1 MATFGFDGRVALVT
15 GGAQGMGREI
25 AERFGRE
32 GASVVVGDIS
42 EDGGNETVA
51 NIVKAGGKA
60 VFLRTDVS
68 KASDVNA
75 LVRLA
80 LDTYG
85 DLHHAVNAAAIEGE
99 APNLLELEEDN
110 FDRII
115 AVNLK
120 SLYLSMRAQIRAY
133 IDKGHG
139 GTIVNICSTNSFRP
153 QLGQAAYTA
162 SKHGAVGLTKTA
174 AIEFADKGIRV
185 NGIAPGSIDTPM
197 LRNAIQRRAG
207 GDPSGSLGRL
217 SIIGRFGTVQEI
229 ASAAM
234 WLSCDESTYTFGHI
248 LGVDGAYLSR

>member
-25 AERFGRE
+25 AERFARE
-32 GASVVVGDIS
+32 GAAVVVGDVA
-42 EDGGNETVA
+42 EENARETVE
-51 NIVKAGGKA
+51 NIVRAGGRA
-60 VFLRTDVS
+60 VFRRTDVS
-68 KASDVNA
+68 QSSDVNS
-75 LVRLA
+75 LVQFA

-120 SLYLSMRAQIRAY
+120 SLYLSMRAEIRAF
-133 IDKGHG
+133 IDKGHA
-139 GTIVNICSTNSFRP
+139 GTIVNVCSTNSFRP
-153 QLGQAAYTA
+153 QPGQSAYTA

-174 AIEFADKGIRV
+174 AIEFADKGIRI

-197 LRNAIQRRAG
+197 LRNAIARRSG
-207 GDPSGSLGRL
+207 GDPSGTLGRL
-217 SIIGRFGTVQEI
+217 SLIGRFGTVQEI

>member
-1 MATFGFDGRVALVT
+1 MATFGLNGRIALVT

-42 EDGGNETVA
+42 EGGGEETVA

-60 VFLRTDVS
+60 VFQRTDVS
-68 KASDVNA
+68 KAADVNA
-75 LVRLA
+75 LVQLA
-80 LDTYG
+80 LTKYG

-99 APNLLELEEDN
+99 APNLLELEEEN

-120 SLYLSMRAQIRAY
+120 SIYLSMRAEVKAFV
-133 IDKGHG
+133 DKGHG

-153 QLGQAAYTA
+153 QPGQCAYTA
-162 SKHGAVGLTKTA
+162 SKHGVAGITKTA
-174 AIEFADKGIRV
+174 AIEFAAKGIRI

-197 LRNAIQRRAG
+197 LRNAIERRT
-207 GDPSGSLGRL
+207 GDVEGTINRL
-217 SIIGRFGTVQEI
+217 SLIGRFGTVQEI

-234 WLSCDESTYTFGHI
+234 WLSCDESTYTMGHI
-248 LGVDGAYLSR
+248 LGVDGAYLAR

>member
-1 MATFGFDGRVALVT
+1 MATFGFHGRVALVT

-32 GASVVVGDIS
+32 GASVVVGDVS
-42 EDGGNETVA
+42 EEGGNETVA
-51 NIVKAGGKA
+51 NIVAAGGKA
-60 VFLRTDVS
+60 VFRRTDVS
-68 KASDVNA
+68 KAADVNA
-75 LVRLA
+75 VVKLA

-99 APNLLELEEDN
+99 PSNLLELEEDN
-110 FDRII
+110 FERII
-115 AVNLK
+115 DVNLK
-120 SLYLSMRAQIRAY
+120 SVYLLMRAQIRAFL
-133 IDKGHG
+133 DSGHG

-153 QLGQAAYTA
+153 QPGQSAYTA
-162 SKHGAVGLTKTA
+162 SKHGVVGLTKTA